1 MNDLQNS
8 SLSVQQILAFDESS
22 PSNEEAKI
30 EMNDNNTENLPE
42 ELNQITEI
50 TDIVTMANVET
61 STKKEASL
69 NCDAA
74 NTENLNKH
82 AGNKNKFVNKSSN
95 TK

>member
-8 SLSVQQILAFDESS
+8 SLSVQQILAFESS

-42 ELNQITEI
+42 ELNQMNQI
-50 TDIVTMANVET
+50 TDIDTMANAET

-69 NCDAA
+69 NCDAP
-74 NTENLNKH
+74 NTQNANKH
-82 AGNKNKFVNKSSN
+82 VGNKNKFLKKSSN

>member
-22 PSNEEAKI
+22 PNEEAKI
-30 EMNDNNTENLPE
+30 EMNENNTQNLPE
-42 ELNQITEI
+42 ELNQINQI
-50 TDIVTMANVET
+50 TDIVTMANVDS
-61 STKKEASL
+61 STKKEGSL

-74 NTENLNKH
+74 NTQNANKQ
-82 AGNKNKFVNKSSN
+82 AGNKNKFLKKTST